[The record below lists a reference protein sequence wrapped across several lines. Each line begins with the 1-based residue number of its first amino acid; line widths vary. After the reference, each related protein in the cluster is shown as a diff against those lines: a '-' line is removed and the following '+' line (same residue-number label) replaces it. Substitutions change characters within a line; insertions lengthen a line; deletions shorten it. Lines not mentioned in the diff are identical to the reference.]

1 MEKGKE
7 FMKKEIE
14 KGFEFRNI
22 RIEEAEEAAM
32 VEQKCF
38 PPNEACAPRFMKERI
53 QAASDIFLVAVDKNN
68 GKIAG
73 FLNGLATEEEHLR
86 DEFFTDASLHDPNG
100 KNIMLTGLA
109 VLPEYRRQGIA
120 GSLVERYAQ
129 REKEKH
135 RKQLILTCLEEKVA
149 MYQKFG
155 FQDLGISQSSWGG
168 EIWHEMAR
176 EI

>member
-1 MEKGKE
+1 
-7 FMKKEIE
+7 MKDKNIE
-14 KGFEFRNI
+14 EQFEFRSV
-22 RIEEAEEAAM
+22 RTEETDEAAAL
-32 VEQKCF
+32 EQKCF
-38 PPNEACAPRFMKERI
+38 PPNEACAPQFMKERI
-53 QAASDIFLVAVDKNN
+53 QAAAEIFLVAVDRGN
-68 GKIAG
+68 GRIAG
-73 FLNGLATEEEHLR
+73 FLNGIATEEKHLG
-86 DEFFTDASLHDPNG
+86 DEVFTDASLHDPRG

-109 VLPEYRRQGIA
+109 VLPKYRRQGLA

-168 EIWHEMAR
+168 EVWHEMVR

>member
-1 MEKGKE
+1 MAG
-7 FMKKEIE
+7 
-14 KGFEFRNI
+14 G
-22 RIEEAEEAAM
+22 
-32 VEQKCF
+32 
-38 PPNEACAPRFMKERI
+38 
-53 QAASDIFLVAVDKNN
+53 KNN